1 MKQDEPRPLLRFARQ
16 WTLPSEP
23 VSNAGAAILDYPSR
37 HAESLS
43 PLRRSWAPVTP
54 SPDKAGR
61 RQPLEAPIASGSPF
75 PSPPSELSALTFHG
89 AARHVDA
96 SPQVTPCP
104 APMVA
109 SGRVVAEQ
117 SVPAVL
123 LANDEDG
130 KSFWRLQAQR
140 LEAKCAA
147 LKDEL
152 SAVYRFLA
160 QDAAGIHRAQ
170 AGSSHNCLTAA
181 ESAIP
186 TYEAVVHERHVARL
200 ELAREREKSFLLRH
214 RLREMEA
221 EVHRLQ
227 RAHDRNTSK
236 QCAGA
241 ALKRASS
248 PSISAT
254 SLKVGHS
261 RDRRSDSR
269 PCSSSRSS
277 AQSTRCA
284 RRSPTY
290 PPHRSRTRQGASPSV
305 RREESLRPVPEAL
318 SKSSARCS
326 NNHAGTR
333 SSIASV
339 SSSTHCGTLRRA
351 VTASAAVSAAFAQP
365 QAHSA
370 HSPSKPTRQAPR
382 DYEAEARDLL
392 TSLLGMR
399 SSPPNQLPPAVG
411 RRGATESVSP
421 GPVGSPTLKSL
432 HRRVFQ
438 SDIFSTGSEVGEE
451 SEGGRRPARGRAWGS
466 ADTRAALRDRR
477 LLRRTPPQ
485 RVSGTDNDAHATD
498 PSTGAAHSFRE
509 IPLVMRATRSSVDA
523 AREDLSGK
531 GAFSRFAED
540 AEWTVWPPYSC
551 GARQRPGGA

>member
-1 MKQDEPRPLLRFARQ
+1 MERDEPRPLLRFARQ
-16 WTLPSEP
+16 WTLRSDP
-23 VSNAGAAILDYPSR
+23 VSNAGATILDYPSR

-43 PLRRSWAPVTP
+43 PLRRSWASDTP
-54 SPDKAGR
+54 SPDKTER
-61 RQPLEAPIASGSPF
+61 RQSLEEPIASGSPF
-75 PSPPSELSALTFHG
+75 PSPPLELSVLTLHG

-96 SPQVTPCP
+96 SPQLKPCP
-104 APMVA
+104 AQMVA
-109 SGRVVAEQ
+109 SGRGVAEQ

-123 LANDEDG
+123 SASDADG
-130 KSFWRLQAQR
+130 KLFWRCQAQR

-147 LKDEL
+147 LKEEL

-160 QDAAGIHRAQ
+160 QDAAGIHRAE
-170 AGSSHNCLTAA
+170 AASSHTCLTAA
-181 ESAIP
+181 ESASP
-186 TYEAVVHERHVARL
+186 TYEAVVQERHVARL

-241 ALKRASS
+241 ALKRASP
-248 PSISAT
+248 PSTSAT

-284 RRSPTY
+284 RRSPIY
-290 PPHRSRTRQGASPSV
+290 PPHRSRTRQVASPSV
-305 RREESLRPVPEAL
+305 RREEALRPMPEAL
-318 SKSSARCS
+318 SKPSARCS
-326 NNHAGTR
+326 DNHAGTR

-351 VTASAAVSAAFAQP
+351 VPTSAAVSAAFARP

-370 HSPSKPTRQAPR
+370 HSPAKPTLQAPR

-399 SSPPNQLPPAVG
+399 SSLHQLPPALG
-411 RRGATESVSP
+411 RRGATEAASP
-421 GPVGSPTLKSL
+421 GPVGLPSLKSP
-432 HRRVFQ
+432 HRRVFE
-438 SDIFSTGSEVGEE
+438 SDIFSTGSDVGEE
-451 SEGGRRPARGRAWGS
+451 SEGGRRPARGTAWGS

-477 LLRRTPPQ
+477 LRRRSPLQ
-485 RVSGTDNDAHATD
+485 RVSGADNDAHATD
-498 PSTGAAHSFRE
+498 PSTGAAHSFCE

-551 GARQRPGGA
+551 GTRQ